1 MEKSFEIENYSKF
14 KSAIEKI
21 IKRCSIRELERRADL
36 KHTTLNKLLNS
47 KKYKMSSNNIEKILN
62 EIIKELHVSPEEVGI
77 KVTSRTKFSIRL
89 ETLLKEN
96 NMTQK
101 KLAEE
106 LKVGKSTVSN
116 WINGRNEPTL
126 TLAKEMAQR
135 FNVHYLYLLGEIDTK
150 NVFNS
155 TINEMFGLSEDAIDN
170 IAFCVN
176 ANIYGKKQH
185 DIIYQDFGFR
195 YTDIVDFV
203 VSNLPFFDKFYLEA
217 VRTMTYHTTGLR
229 NNFDEFFN
237 TVDLD
242 FDFTDEEIK
251 ELNQEQHISSVFST
265 PYRVNIETLS
275 KAVLC
280 EEINKMFDDFIDKK
294 LKEIQN
300 KKREDKNNKKQIKHY
315 KKKEEE

>member
-14 KSAIEKI
+14 KIAIEKI
-21 IKRCSIRELERRADL
+21 IERCSIRELERKAEL
-36 KHTTLNKLLNS
+36 SHGTLNKLLNS
-47 KKYKMSSNNIEKILN
+47 EEYKMSSNNIEKILN

-106 LKVGKSTVSN
+106 LEVRESTISN

-126 TLAKEMAQR
+126 TLVKEMAQR

-203 VSNLPFFDKFYLEA
+203 VSNLQFLDKFYLEA
-217 VRTMTYHTTGLR
+217 VRTMIYHTTGLR

-237 TVDLD
+237 TVEL
-242 FDFTDEEIK
+242 DFTDEEVK

-265 PYRVNIETLS
+265 PYRVNIETCS

-280 EEINKMFDDFIDKK
+280 EEINKMFDDFIDKR
-294 LKEIQN
+294 LKEMQN

>member
-14 KSAIEKI
+14 KIAIEKI
-21 IKRCSIRELERRADL
+21 IERCSIRELERRAEL
-36 KHTTLNKLLNS
+36 SHGTLNKLLNS
-47 KKYKMSSNNIEKILN
+47 EEYKMSSNNIEKILN

-89 ETLLKEN
+89 ETLLKESN
-96 NMTQK
+96 VTQK

-106 LKVGKSTVSN
+106 LEVRESTVSN

-126 TLAKEMAQR
+126 TLVKEMAQR

-176 ANIYGKKQH
+176 TNIYGKKQH

-195 YTDIVDFV
+195 YIDIVDFI
-203 VSNLPFFDKFYLEA
+203 VSNLQFLDKFYLEA
-217 VRTMTYHTTGLR
+217 VRAMTYNTSK
-229 NNFDEFFN
+229 NFRDDFDKLFN
-237 TVDLD
+237 TVELDLT
-242 FDFTDEEIK
+242 TDEFGTNENIVCATSDYPTRY
-251 ELNQEQHISSVFST
+251 N
-265 PYRVNIETLS
+265 VNIETFS

-280 EEINKMFDDFIDKK
+280 EEINKMFDDFIDKMMK
-294 LKEIQN
+294 KMKY
-300 KKREDKNNKKQIKHY
+300 KKREAENTEEKIKRY
-315 KKKEEE
+315 KKKDE